1 MNTASYIIDDDPLCD
16 IIVSNIWED
25 DNDLLELDDPLCS
38 LDDLYLCGDSIHN
51 YDVEFTFD
59 ACKYFERG
67 RYKSPLYA
75 SMLFKLQANDIICI
89 GYHNFS
95 TTCSCIKCQC
105 LGRELDLKVNGFM
118 FCGVLHMLSN
128 TIQFEHTLVPL

>member
-1 MNTASYIIDDDPLCD
+1 MNTPSYTIDDDPLCD

-25 DNDLLELDDPLCS
+25 ENDLVELDYPLYS

-51 YDVEFTFD
+51 YDIEFTFY

-67 RYKSPLYA
+67 RDRALF
-75 SMLFKLQANDIICI
+75 MLPCYLNCKLLIIICI
-89 GYHNFS
+89 GYYKVAATYS
-95 TTCSCIKCQC
+95 YIKCQC
-105 LGRELDLKVNGFM
+105 IGRELDLKVNGYI

-128 TIQFEHTLVPL
+128 TI

>member
-1 MNTASYIIDDDPLCD
+1 MNTPSYTIDDDPLCD

-25 DNDLLELDDPLCS
+25 ENDLVELDDPLRS

-67 RYKSPLYA
+67 RDKGPLYA
-75 SMLFKLQANDIICI
+75 SMLLKMQATDH
-89 GYHNFS
+89 YMHWLPQS
-95 TTCSCIKCQC
+95 
-105 LGRELDLKVNGFM
+105 
-118 FCGVLHMLSN
+118 
-128 TIQFEHTLVPL
+128 

>member
-1 MNTASYIIDDDPLCD
+1 MKTASYIIDDDPLCD

-25 DNDLLELDDPLCS
+25 ENDLVELDDPLCS

-67 RYKSPLYA
+67 RDKSPLYV
-75 SMLFKLQANDIICI
+75 SLLFKMQDTDHYMHWLPQS
-89 GYHNFS
+89 FS
-95 TTCSCIKCQC
+95 YLFIYKMPMH
-105 LGRELDLKVNGFM
+105 RKRVRLK
-118 FCGVLHMLSN
+118 S
-128 TIQFEHTLVPL
+128 